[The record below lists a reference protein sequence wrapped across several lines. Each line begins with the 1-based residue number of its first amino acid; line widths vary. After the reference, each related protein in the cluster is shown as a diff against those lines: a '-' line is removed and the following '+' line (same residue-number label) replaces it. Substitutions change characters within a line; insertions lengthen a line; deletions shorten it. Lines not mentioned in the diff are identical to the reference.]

1 VIINYNIFIMSE
13 EKTKKG
19 NSTTAIAVQ
28 RLKEKQLN
36 IVFGALTY
44 DELKRV
50 KSSLETAIKSKIEEE
65 KSILIK
71 KLKELENE

>member
-1 VIINYNIFIMSE
+1 MSE